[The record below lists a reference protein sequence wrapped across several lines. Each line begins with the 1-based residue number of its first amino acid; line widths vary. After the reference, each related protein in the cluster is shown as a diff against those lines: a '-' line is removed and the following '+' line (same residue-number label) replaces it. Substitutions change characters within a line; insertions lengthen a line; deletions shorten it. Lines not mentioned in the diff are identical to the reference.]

1 MKRKKY
7 RTLSPPIN
15 YWFILSL
22 FLGVILLIFL
32 FLLIQERQFLA
43 SMEVYFNKYK
53 IKINGLSSFNAQ
65 ISNSHFSLPTNPSSS
80 SKIIYI
86 LPESFTYR

>member
-1 MKRKKY
+1 MV
-7 RTLSPPIN
+7 ID

-22 FLGVILLIFL
+22 FLASILLVFL
-32 FLLIQERQFLA
+32 FLLIQERQFLLN
-43 SMEVYFNKYK
+43 MEIYFTKYK
-53 IKINGLSSFNAQ
+53 GKLNGLSSSNAQ
-65 ISNSHFSLPTNPSSS
+65 ISNDHLSLPTNPSSS